1 MTNLSTSQS
10 AKPAVTMFHNPHCST
25 SRQVLGLIRER
36 GIEPTVIEYLKNPP
50 SRAALAE
57 LIAALGI
64 PVRELLRSKEV
75 RYAELQ
81 LDVASDDELISAIA
95 ANPILMNR
103 PVVASAL
110 GARLCRPAERVLELL
125 PPT

>member
-10 AKPAVTMFHNPHCST
+10 AKPAVTIFHNPHCST

-110 GARLCRPAERVLELL
+110 GVRLCRPAERVLELL